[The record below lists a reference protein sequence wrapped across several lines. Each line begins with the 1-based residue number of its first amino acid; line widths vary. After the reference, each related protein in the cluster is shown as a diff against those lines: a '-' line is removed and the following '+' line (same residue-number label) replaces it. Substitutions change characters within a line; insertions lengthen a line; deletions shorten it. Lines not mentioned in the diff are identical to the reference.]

1 MAAVDPV
8 MKARLT
14 GRKGKRSAKCN
25 SRPVGVI
32 YSRTSSPGT
41 KLDGST
47 ARQKQAARQAAKAAG
62 IQVGQ
67 EITDVVSGSLPLQRR
82 AVFRKLLASAEGSK
96 RPVCIFVESARAV
109 ARDSVVAEQV
119 FRRIN
124 GSNVSIICRDMP
136 TLFNHTLDPA
146 AKFCRQVMCARE
158 ECDKDTVVLRLR
170 HGLEHAKS
178 KSKRITQKGSVKVN
192 GAKTILE
199 QVPLPLGALAKLK
212 AEVAKYKKG
221 KQGLRPMAAG
231 ISKVLKRQVHHET
244 ARRMVGEIEA
254 RHKLALKGK
263 RQRS

>member
-1 MAAVDPV
+1 MT
-8 MKARLT
+8 KAKLRGCKGKEGAKGKGCRLT
-14 GRKGKRSAKCN
+14 

-62 IQVGQ
+62 VQVGR

-82 AVFRKLLASAEGSK
+82 EVFRELLAKAGQSK

-109 ARDSVVAEQV
+109 SRDSVVAEQV
-119 FRRIN
+119 FRQIN
-124 GSNVSIICRDMP
+124 GSNVSIVCRDMP
-136 TLFNHTLDPA
+136 TLFSHTADPA

-170 HGLEHAKS
+170 HGLEHAKT
-178 KSKRITQKGSVKVN
+178 KSKRTTQNGSVKVN

-199 QVPLPLGALAKLK
+199 QIPLPLRAWAKLK
-212 AEVAKYKKG
+212 AEVSKYKKG
-221 KQGLRPMAAG
+221 QQGLRPLASG
-231 ISKVLKRQVHHET
+231 ISKVIKRQVHHET

-254 RHKLALKGK
+254 RSKMALKRT
-263 RQRS
+263 RQSS